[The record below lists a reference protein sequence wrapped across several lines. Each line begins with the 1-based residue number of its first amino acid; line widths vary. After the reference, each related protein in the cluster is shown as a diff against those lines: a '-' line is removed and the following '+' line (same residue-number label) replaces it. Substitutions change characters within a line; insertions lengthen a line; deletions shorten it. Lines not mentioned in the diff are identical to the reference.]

1 MSPDAIVD
9 RCEMDLKSIPLAI
22 LMALGVTAFAPAQ
35 ERTNEPAKG
44 EALTLKAQ
52 IVELDGLKAEIKAQG
67 EKIDRLA
74 QEVAKLSDALKQ
86 KGGVPA
92 AKPAEPAPTPAPAP
106 TSANPATAGVENP
119 SPADAGN
126 VRTHVVAKGETL
138 TQISKQYGVS
148 VEEIQQLNKIEDAK
162 KLQAGQTI
170 KIPSTTPQ
178 PTPGG

>member
-1 MSPDAIVD
+1 
-9 RCEMDLKSIPLAI
+9 MDLKSIPLAI
-22 LMALGVTAFAPAQ
+22 LMTLGVTGFAPAQ
-35 ERTNEPAKG
+35 ERASEPAKG
-44 EALTLKAQ
+44 QALALKAQ

-92 AKPAEPAPTPAPAP
+92 AKAAEPAATPTPANV
-106 TSANPATAGVENP
+106 NPATAGVENP

-170 KIPSTTPQ
+170 KIPSATPQ

>member
-1 MSPDAIVD
+1 
-9 RCEMDLKSIPLAI
+9 MDLKSIPLAI
-22 LMALGVTAFAPAQ
+22 LMTLGVTAFAPAQ

-92 AKPAEPAPTPAPAP
+92 AKAAEPAAPGGA
-106 TSANPATAGVENP
+106 SANPATAGVENP

-170 KIPSTTPQ
+170 KIPSATPQ

>member
-1 MSPDAIVD
+1 
-9 RCEMDLKSIPLAI
+9 MDLKSIPLAI
-22 LMALGVTAFAPAQ
+22 LMTLGVTAFAPAQ

-92 AKPAEPAPTPAPAP
+92 AKAAEPAATPALGAA
-106 TSANPATAGVENP
+106 SANPATAGVENP

-148 VEEIQQLNKIEDAK
+148 VEEIQQLNKIDH
-162 KLQAGQTI
+162 LN
-170 KIPSTTPQ
+170 
-178 PTPGG
+178 GGGVKRCGIIQL